1 MPVKSLVDL
10 CLNTILKNINL
21 VSGIGDELPHDNPH
35 VEKIL
40 ARVPTAAQLR
50 EMEVNS
56 PQLQGHTT
64 KYWKALIHHKFP
76 TARKK
81 NYVPSDPA
89 GWWKVYRRYEKENE
103 ESLKQATA
111 AMKDAFAG
119 LAKES
124 SGNVATIVEGS
135 RLPRPPRTGRR
146 IGAPRVGQ
154 RKAGSSTLT
163 FTAGSRT
170 KLVSGKSV
178 LRRARREAKDIA
190 AQRGSLSLI
199 SRVHTGSQLRSAP
212 SGLIEHH
219 RVASQPEFR
228 KGLAS
233 TSSRPAESPNDA
245 RSSSKRKREEPE
257 AIVIN
262 VSEDEPDDLFGEDS
276 DDDRPPAKTAKLNSS
291 KRTASSRN
299 APLFDDDEIESYSS
313 ARKTPVTISTHNSRP
328 SDTSRVS
335 SQLRRSSSGLLPG
348 KPGSTRFMKGSTNSK
363 ASSSPLKS
371 SPAPPAAGAK
381 SSSSS
386 NMTRV
391 ASRPRHDSPP
401 PPPAATSH
409 QSLDFGFPRKR
420 KTDIFMKPKRRPA

>member
-76 TARKK
+76 SARKK

-111 AMKDAFAG
+111 AMKNAFAG

-124 SGNVATIVEGS
+124 SGNVATIVEGN
-135 RLPRPPRTGRR
+135 RLPRPPRTGRS
-146 IGAPRVGQ
+146 IGGPRMGQ
-154 RKAGSSTLT
+154 RKAGASTLT

-190 AQRGSLSLI
+190 AQRGSLSSI
-199 SRVHTGSQLRSAP
+199 SRAMTGSHLRAAP
-212 SGLIEHH
+212 SGLVEHH
-219 RVASQPEFR
+219 RVASQPDYR
-228 KGLAS
+228 AGMAATPS
-233 TSSRPAESPNDA
+233 RSGQTSNQEERAA
-245 RSSSKRKREEPE
+245 AKRKREEPE

-262 VSEDEPDDLFGEDS
+262 VSEDESGDLFGDES
-276 DDDRPPAKTAKLNSS
+276 DGEPPPKSTRTSSS
-291 KRTASSRN
+291 KRTASSR
-299 APLFDDDEIESYSS
+299 ADYLLDDDYGDSYS
-313 ARKTPVTISTHNSRP
+313 NSRQ
-328 SDTSRVS
+328 SSGAAKYHSRAPEPPKAS
-335 SQLRRSSSGLLPG
+335 SPQKRPSSGLLPG
-348 KPGSTRFMKGSTNSK
+348 KPGSTRFLKGST
-363 ASSSPLKS
+363 ASSTS
-371 SPAPPAAGAK
+371 SAALPSNTK
-381 SSSSS
+381 SSSLPSS
-386 NMTRV
+386 NPKV
-391 ASRPRHDSPP
+391 ASRPRAASPP
-401 PPPAATSH
+401 QPPQPPQAAPSSQ
-409 QSLDFGFPRKR
+409 QSPDAAFIRKR
-420 KTDIFMKPKRRPA
+420 KTDIFMKPKRRAV